1 LTLPDVV
8 LALILGAVPGPP
20 RLDQASDQGVAA
32 AVGGL
37 QRRYQSVRTISG
49 KFTQIYRAPGVE
61 QIESGILSM
70 KKPGLMRWEY
80 REPEVKLFVADG
92 RSTYLYTPE
101 DRQVLVR
108 PLSDADLRST
118 PLQFLLGQGDV
129 SKSFSASWEKEV
141 TPRIEG
147 TLVLRL
153 TPQTTQP
160 DYAFLVLELD
170 QLTFELRRLVI
181 RELTA
186 NTSEFILTDLATN
199 VKLEDGQFK
208 FKIPKGVEV
217 VHVEDK

>member
-1 LTLPDVV
+1 MTLPDVII
-8 LALILGAVPGPP
+8 ALILGAVPGPA

-32 AVGGL
+32 AVDGL

-129 SKSFSASWEKEV
+129 AKSFSASWEKEV
-141 TPRIEG
+141 TPRIGG

-170 QLTFELRRLVI
+170 RLTFELRRLVI

-199 VKLEDGQFK
+199 VKLDDGQFR

>member
-1 LTLPDVV
+1 
-8 LALILGAVPGPP
+8 
-20 RLDQASDQGVAA
+20 
-32 AVGGL
+32 
-37 QRRYQSVRTISG
+37 
-49 KFTQIYRAPGVE
+49 
-61 QIESGILSM
+61 M

-80 REPEVKLFVADG
+80 SQPEVKLFVADG

-108 PLSDADLRST
+108 PFSDADLRST

-129 SKSFSASWEKEV
+129 SKSFGASWEKEV
-141 TPRIEG
+141 APRIDG

-153 TPQTTQP
+153 TPRAAQP

-170 QLTFELRRLVI
+170 QLTFELRRFVI

-186 NTSEFILTDLATN
+186 STSEFILTDLATN
-199 VKLEDGQFK
+199 VKLDDGQFK